1 MKKNEKNKAIP
12 KRLRVM
18 KKRLKQSLALVGILI
33 VSLSLSG
40 CEKFVENDV
49 SAETRLQ
56 TSGTQSQTSYNKSQ
70 NVETIVETKVEE
82 STVTSKSEFHYITD
96 WSIDEVVQN
105 IEMNGTSYSMPF
117 TVGDLGENYSLEAT
131 NRTAGGYF
139 LNYCGDE
146 NYYALVGIY
155 DDDTDIK
162 KCRIRLITVNDNVDF
177 KIDNLSFGVKREKI
191 LEKYGEP
198 SLATNETVWTYVFE
212 GETIDQN
219 SALLFTFNKKGKL
232 DGISIGYNKYRGDS
246 ENE

>member
-1 MKKNEKNKAIP
+1 MGQHEKIEDIP

-40 CEKFVENDV
+40 CEKFVETDV
-49 SAETRLQ
+49 SAETLLQ
-56 TSGTQSQTSYNKSQ
+56 TSETQSQTSYNKSQ
-70 NVETIVETKVEE
+70 NVETIAETKAEE
-82 STVTSKSEFHYITD
+82 STVTSKYEFHYITD
-96 WSIDEVVQN
+96 WSIDKIVQN

-117 TVGDLGENYSLEAT
+117 TVGDLGENYSLEEID
-131 NRTAGGYF
+131 RTPGGYF
-139 LNYCGDE
+139 LNYCSYE
-146 NYYALVGIY
+146 HYALIDVY
-155 DDDTDIK
+155 NDDTDIK
-162 KCRIRLITVNDNVDF
+162 KCRIRSITVNDNVDF

-219 SALLFTFNKKGKL
+219 SALLFTFNKKGEL